1 MLVHDKGKLSCRWNE
16 GHSSTDLERGRSS
29 WIIYRFSAVRRDL
42 TSGRGKQN
50 SPRQRAVTGEGH
62 NPPLLASKLEEGDH
76 EAKNEGRL

>member
-1 MLVHDKGKLSCRWNE
+1 MKVTHQLTLKEAEAPGLSTR
-16 GHSSTDLERGRSS
+16 L
-29 WIIYRFSAVRRDL
+29 SAVRRDL